1 MLLFIAINVY
11 LKFKNAAKFRVRSD
25 GSVADSTDTTT
36 RRTIVTH
43 LQCLGLVQALSVSW
57 PESVVSMFDLFN
69 SVGSFDSHIAS
80 IECSSQES
88 IQVAGGGEWAPVIVE
103 AEHAQMLYAG
113 AVLMFFL
120 PLLVILLNWLYWVQL
135 APRFAIFR
143 CKRNLRMETSS
154 REMVVEEVVT
164 SVPPTHP
171 KEQGNRRTPPRTR
184 LSTWQRSTNLKHE
197 NVFTPSPFDVF
208 IMSTTL
214 ILYICYPSM
223 ARFLFR
229 MLSCRESQ
237 GLRYLDADMLERCD
251 VGRWSDYVGWVVIP
265 SIILYV
271 IGLPLAA
278 VVYIW
283 KVNGKQEED
292 AVEFRIMQFR
302 VGLLF
307 SGFHENR
314 WWWELMVALRKILII
329 AIATFGKGDTLQVHY
344 ALGFLALFAALH
356 IAADPFDSQQSSVL
370 EILSLT
376 TLCSLLWTAV
386 FFVLEGQCDTDPAKL
401 GWCSFLAFT
410 AIAANVIFL
419 MYAMMTFLKAWCHK
433 HHFDEKLVKKF
444 SSVRRRMDSKTAAPV
459 SVANPF
465 AGKEVEEEA
474 PAIDFVVNYQG
485 ASAGTGENYPGMAPR
500 PPVPLRTSKRVLTRE
515 IELEV
520 VSSS

>member
-1 MLLFIAINVY
+1 MPKDYID
-11 LKFKNAAKFRVRSD
+11 RD
-25 GSVADSTDTTT
+25 
-36 RRTIVTH
+36 
-43 LQCLGLVQALSVSW
+43 
-57 PESVVSMFDLFN
+57 
-69 SVGSFDSHIAS
+69 
-80 IECSSQES
+80 
-88 IQVAGGGEWAPVIVE
+88 
-103 AEHAQMLYAG
+103 
-113 AVLMFFL
+113 
-120 PLLVILLNWLYWVQL
+120 LVIL
-135 APRFAIFR
+135 F
-143 CKRNLRMETSS
+143 
-154 REMVVEEVVT
+154 
-164 SVPPTHP
+164 
-171 KEQGNRRTPPRTR
+171 
-184 LSTWQRSTNLKHE
+184 
-197 NVFTPSPFDVF
+197 
-208 IMSTTL
+208 
-214 ILYICYPSM
+214 
-223 ARFLFR
+223 
-229 MLSCRESQ
+229 
-237 GLRYLDADMLERCD
+237 ERCSTRN
-251 VGRWSDYVGWVVIP
+251 G
-265 SIILYV
+265 
-271 IGLPLAA
+271 A
-278 VVYIW
+278 
-283 KVNGKQEED
+283 KV
-292 AVEFRIMQFR
+292 
-302 VGLLF
+302 
-307 SGFHENR
+307 
-314 WWWELMVALRKILII
+314 LRKILII